1 MDELENFDET
11 SLPEKEEFYS
21 NLIMEDITDVDYMDA
36 KRVCKDFDPSQF
48 ISAPGF
54 AWQTVFKK
62 TEVKLELL
70 SEIDILLMVEKGI
83 RGEMCNSIKRY
94 AKANNKYTNI

>member
-1 MDELENFDET
+1 MHLKSDTLLSAYVIDNVRKIYEL
-11 SLPEKEEFYS
+11 
-21 NLIMEDITDVDYMDA
+21 
-36 KRVCKDFDPSQF
+36 DPSKF

-94 AKANNKYTNI
+94 AKANNKYTNIWKVMIKIKNNHL

>member
-1 MDELENFDET
+1 MHLKSDTLLSAYVIDNVRKIYEL
-11 SLPEKEEFYS
+11 
-21 NLIMEDITDVDYMDA
+21 
-36 KRVCKDFDPSQF
+36 DPSKF
-48 ISAPGF
+48 ISAAGF

-94 AKANNKYTNI
+94 AKANNKYTNIWKVMIKIKNNHL

>member
-1 MDELENFDET
+1 MHLKSDTLLSAYVIDNVRKIYEL
-11 SLPEKEEFYS
+11 
-21 NLIMEDITDVDYMDA
+21 
-36 KRVCKDFDPSQF
+36 DPSKF
-48 ISAPGF
+48 ISAAGF
-54 AWQTVFKK
+54 EWQTVFKK